1 MQENSLVSHESVE
14 SQCWPVCPF
23 QGQHKGPRLCD
34 VTCSDMGT
42 SVRANIAKVFTK
54 FVRFDCTSETVLR
67 NSDQKISKTLW
78 YLDCTPLLEV
88 GAQRETEISEISE
101 IKILK
106 IQPCRNR
113 MTIRM
118 TIAKGTRMASCRAHP
133 TSTDFAW
140 PRCVCQDIEGKVAMC
155 GTVERGA

>member
-1 MQENSLVSHESVE
+1 MHLLSHSVDPSVHFKDSTKVQGCVMSLVLTWVHQYEQI
-14 SQCWPVCPF
+14 SQRCLPN
-23 QGQHKGPRLCD
+23 L
-34 VTCSDMGT
+34 S
-42 SVRANIAKVFTK
+42 ALIALAK
-54 FVRFDCTSETVLR
+54 
-67 NSDQKISKTLW
+67 
-78 YLDCTPLLEV
+78 PLLGIQIKNIV
-88 GAQRETEISEISE
+88 ISGLYSSAWSWSTKRNRESKISE

-118 TIAKGTRMASCRAHP
+118 TIDAKGTRMASCRAHP